1 MFSQTID
8 VFTRIAL
15 HIVSWII
22 LNCIALGAYHLYL
35 NCQSFLAKQQDMAVF
50 VQSLT
55 TEEKNELASAL
66 FAVGEDYKPTK
77 K

>member
-1 MFSQTID
+1 MSKTID
-8 VFTRIAL
+8 VFTKIVL
-15 HIVSWII
+15 HIASWII

-35 NCQSFLAKQQDMAVF
+35 NCQSFLAKQQDMGSF

-55 TEEKNELASAL
+55 TEEKNELASVL
-66 FAVGEDYKPTK
+66 FAVGEKYEAK